1 MSEYIIRMDGVH
13 QQYPAPNKGE
23 AHVVLNDINLKIKR
37 GELVTLVGP
46 TGCGKSTLLR
56 LILGSELPFAGQALI
71 NGSPILQPDRD
82 RGIVFQR
89 YSLFENRTVLHNVM
103 LGLELEEFGLFES
116 IFLTPGYRARRREFR
131 EKAEHYL
138 SRVGLLQHA
147 DKYPH
152 QLSGGMRQ
160 RAAIAQAMVMKPA
173 VLLMD
178 EPFGAVDPLGRLLLQ
193 NEFLAIQKRLK
204 KTVVFVTHDLDEAIR
219 LADRIAIM
227 NDGKIV
233 QYDIPETILSS
244 PVNSFV
250 RDFVG
255 SDRSLKKLARYDA
268 ARAMKEP
275 EAVILDDESSNERL
289 AVLAQRGLRFV
300 WAIGADRR
308 LKGWIDLRHPFIS
321 SAPLSG
327 FTEISVPE
335 VAVGPEVS
343 LKSVLSRMLGQGI
356 KSIPVIDRDEKLIGE
371 ITLRDIERV
380 SES

>member
-178 EPFGAVDPLGRLLLQ
+178 EPFGALDAGTREEMQLFVIEEWERTGQ
-193 NEFLAIQKRLK
+193 TII
-204 KTVVFVTHDLDEAIR
+204 FVTHDLEEAVFLGTRVIVLSQHYSNGDESETKGA
-219 LADRIAIM
+219 
-227 NDGKIV
+227 KIV
-233 QYDIPETILSS
+233 KDVEIPWPHTSTDAKYTPEFTALLEEIRHEGLDPGFRQHINDFDLSH
-244 PVNSFV
+244 
-250 RDFVG
+250 RDAFWPA
-255 SDRSLKKLARYDA
+255 SREDWERRSR
-268 ARAMKEP
+268 
-275 EAVILDDESSNERL
+275 
-289 AVLAQRGLRFV
+289 Q
-300 WAIGADRR
+300 
-308 LKGWIDLRHPFIS
+308 
-321 SAPLSG
+321 
-327 FTEISVPE
+327 
-335 VAVGPEVS
+335 
-343 LKSVLSRMLGQGI
+343 
-356 KSIPVIDRDEKLIGE
+356 
-371 ITLRDIERV
+371 
-380 SES
+380 